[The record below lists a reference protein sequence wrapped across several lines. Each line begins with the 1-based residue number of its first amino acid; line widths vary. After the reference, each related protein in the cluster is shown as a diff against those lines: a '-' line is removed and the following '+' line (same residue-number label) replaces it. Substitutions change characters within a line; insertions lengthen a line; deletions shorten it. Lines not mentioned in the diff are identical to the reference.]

1 MQKIMLLILGCIIL
15 CGGCVMNKTDN
26 SHKLIELK
34 TDGGLKL
41 TIDVEAGEKWSSR
54 MKAGPF
60 IFNVLPQM
68 AVWTEDSSG
77 RFIETLYITG
87 ADFKKMNHALKNE
100 DEADFFKECLPYWAA
115 SVGASGGELPSK
127 KAPYP
132 DTLTSATPAAD
143 FTIKTSVSAGA
154 AYIYAELNKADDKNT
169 FYTEDNNSWAG
180 QPSLIYAADLS
191 GISESKPVELKLKGH
206 GGMIG
211 AAPEVYGDL
220 SGFDSALLQ
229 IKSIKVSLR

>member
-1 MQKIMLLILGCIIL
+1 MQKKMLLILGCVIL
-15 CGGCVMNKTDN
+15 LSSCVMNKTDN

-34 TDGGLKL
+34 TAGGMELA
-41 TIDVEAGEKWSSR
+41 IDVEAGAEWSSR

-68 AVWTEDSSG
+68 AVWTEDTSG

-100 DEADFFKECLPYWAA
+100 NEADFFKECLPYWASRA
-115 SVGASGGELPSK
+115 ESSGTALPSK

-132 DTLTSATPAAD
+132 DTVTSATPAAD
-143 FTIKTSVSAGA
+143 FTINTSVPEDA
-154 AYIYAELNKADDKNT
+154 AHIYAELNKADDMNT
-169 FYTEDNNSWAG
+169 VYTEDNNDWAG
-180 QPSLIYAADLS
+180 QPSLIYSADLS
-191 GISESKPVELKLKGH
+191 GLSNSEPIELKLEGH

-211 AAPEVYGDL
+211 AFPGVYEDL
-220 SGFDSALLQ
+220 SGFDSALRQ
-229 IKSIKVSLR
+229 IKCIKVSLR